1 MATIDLAKYGIT
13 GVEEVVYNPSYETLF
28 EEETKLR
35 IINYFWIVLTVV
47 IAICTIYVS
56 ILTIRNTIRTRS
68 QIRELDRQIEFY
80 EEKIESDSIFIK
92 NITQDPEFMES
103 YAREQYHMQRP
114 GETVYIL
121 EE

>member
-1 MATIDLAKYGIT
+1 MK
-13 GVEEVVYNPSYETLF
+13 
-28 EEETKLR
+28 EETKLR

-103 YAREQYHMQRP
+103 HAREQYHMQRP